1 VKKVSN
7 KCGILFVIFKILPK
21 VSHRQMGENSPI
33 LVTLFPTDFLLSL
46 NAWSETLDTVRQ
58 PLPFLTLARM
68 YLLKDQGDQQSD
80 QIGRIFAQ
88 SLIVNFG

>member
-1 VKKVSN
+1 
-7 KCGILFVIFKILPK
+7 
-21 VSHRQMGENSPI
+21 
-33 LVTLFPTDFLLSL
+33 
-46 NAWSETLDTVRQ
+46 LDTVRQ